1 MGMVRKLFNILNR
14 CVKKV
19 YSQMIPLLCVFFEL
33 CSLAGLVDEGLRCY
47 SSISTVYMIS
57 AKLEHYTCM
66 VEHG

>member
-1 MGMVRKLFNILNR
+1 
-14 CVKKV
+14 
-19 YSQMIPLLCVFFEL
+19 MIPLLCVFFEL
-33 CSLAGLVDEGLRCY
+33 CSHAGLVDEGLRCY

>member
-1 MGMVRKLFNILNR
+1 MWLPGHGMVRKLFNILSR

-19 YSQMIPLLCVFFEL
+19 YSQMIPFLCVFFEL
-33 CSLAGLVDEGLRCY
+33 CSLRCY
-47 SSISTVYMIS
+47 SSMSTVYMIS

>member
-1 MGMVRKLFNILNR
+1 MGMVRKLFNNLNGS
-14 CVKKV
+14 VKV

-33 CSLAGLVDEGLRCY
+33 CSHAGLVDEGLCCY
-47 SSISTVYMIS
+47 SSMSTVYMIS